1 MLFRDVGVAMDDRK
15 IFELTR
21 LKLAYQ
27 KQIVFIIGWL
37 TLTILGVILY
47 VYNIYSYNF
56 SLFIVSIVMM
66 ATGFIGIMTVDQ
78 KIKTISGKI
87 KGL

>member
-47 VYNIYSYNF
+47 VYKY
-56 SLFIVSIVMM
+56 L
-66 ATGFIGIMTVDQ
+66 
-78 KIKTISGKI
+78 
-87 KGL
+87 